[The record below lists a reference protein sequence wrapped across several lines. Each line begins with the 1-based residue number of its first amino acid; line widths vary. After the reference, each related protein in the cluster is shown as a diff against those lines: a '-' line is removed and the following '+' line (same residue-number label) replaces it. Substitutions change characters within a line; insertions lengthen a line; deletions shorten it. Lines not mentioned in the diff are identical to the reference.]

1 MGAGVSVL
9 SFLESRGPRLL
20 DKAAVMNVLFPF
32 KGKNRVTIEN
42 NVDKKLQRAKEDDKY
57 RHKILLLGA
66 GEAGKSTVMKQIK
79 AINKIAITKEEMMQ
93 YTINIRRN
101 CVEAIQTLLLVAG
114 ELGDE
119 LDNQDLMGDVERI
132 LSVDLSDARDE
143 LTPELGQCIN
153 RMWKDIG
160 VQEVYSKREFFHL
173 MDSTDYYLDEIER
186 ISEPNYVPTEEDMIL
201 TRVRTTGMVTSDIK
215 DGPFTYQ
222 IVDVGGQ
229 RSERRKWIHY
239 FDDVRSI
246 IFLEGLSGY
255 NQVLFEDTTMNR
267 MKESL
272 ALFEEIMKMNVFAET
287 PVFVFLNKKDLFEEM
302 ITRHPLTK
310 CFPEYTGPEGEQL
323 PALEFIRSKYTEVYK
338 KYRGENDE
346 NLFVQILAAR
356 VRMDM
361 KVAFNEVKETL
372 KRLFPIKGEQSKSNK
387 LR

>member
-1 MGAGVSVL
+1 M
-9 SFLESRGPRLL
+9 SFLDARPRLL
-20 DKAAVMNVLFPF
+20 DRAQVLSAMFPF
-32 KGKNRVTIEN
+32 KGKHKVTIEN
-42 NVDKKLQRAKEDDKY
+42 EIDKKLAKAKQDDKY

-66 GEAGKSTVMKQIK
+66 GEAGKSTVLKQIK
-79 AINKIAITKEEMMQ
+79 AINKIALTKEEVTQ
-93 YTINIRRN
+93 YAINIRRN

-132 LSVDLSDARDE
+132 LSVDLSDAPDE

-153 RMWKDIG
+153 RMWKDSG

-186 ISEPNYVPTEEDMIL
+186 IAEPGYVPTEEDTIL

-255 NQVLFEDTTMNR
+255 NQVLFEDTTSNR

-272 ALFEEIMKMNVFAET
+272 ALFEEIMKMSVFTNT

-302 ITRHPLTK
+302 ITRHPLSK
-310 CFPEYTGPEGEQL
+310 CFPEYTGPDGEQL
-323 PALEFIRSKYTEVYK
+323 PALEFIQKKYTEVYK
-338 KYRGENDE
+338 KYRGENDD

-361 KVAFNEVKETL
+361 KVAFAEVKETL
-372 KRLFPIKGEQSKSNK
+372 KRLFPVKGESPSKSSK
-387 LR
+387 L

>member
-9 SFLESRGPRLL
+9 SLMEQRPRFLNRE
-20 DKAAVMNVLFPF
+20 AVMKLLSPF
-32 KGKNRVTIEN
+32 GGMKNVTIEN
-42 NVDKKLQRAKEDDKY
+42 DIDKQLQKAKHDDKY
-57 RHKILLLGA
+57 KHKILLLGA
-66 GEAGKSTVMKQIK
+66 GEAGKSTVLKQIK
-79 AINKIAITKEEMMQ
+79 AISKIALTKEEIVQ

-119 LDNQDLMGDVERI
+119 LGNVDLMGDVERI
-132 LSVDLSDARDE
+132 LSVDLCDAADE
-143 LTPELGQCIN
+143 LTPELAQCIS
-153 RMWKDIG
+153 RMWKDSG
-160 VQEVYSKREFFHL
+160 VQETYSKREFFHL

-186 ISEPNYVPTEEDMIL
+186 IAENGYVPTEEDTIM

-255 NQVLFEDTTMNR
+255 NQVLFEDTASNR

-272 ALFEEIMKMNVFAET
+272 ALFEEIMKMKVFSKT
-287 PVFVFLNKKDLFEEM
+287 LIFVFLNKKDLFEEM
-302 ITRHPLTK
+302 ITRHPLNK
-310 CFPEYTGPEGEQL
+310 CFPEYDGPEGEQL
-323 PALEFIRSKYTEVYK
+323 PALEFIQSKYVEVYK
-338 KYRGENDE
+338 KYRGENDD

-361 KVAFNEVKETL
+361 KVAFAEVKDTL
-372 KRLFPIKGEQSKSNK
+372 KRLFPVREAGNSSK
-387 LR
+387 